1 MATPASDLE
10 FALRADRRAVVMIDG
25 TPYERRTVLDNTVS
39 RFVLPVPTVAL
50 DADEVVIH
58 IPEERDD
65 SLQVLVSPFEIDGNT
80 EAAADR
86 WRIYHGDEPDT
97 HWVAAEPI
105 GVRLGPMVAAGD
117 EIDLTNILAEH
128 EPRLCKRFNASPA
141 RIGALAHK
149 FDIRAHG
156 VCTLVG
162 VDHLGLDIRSRWDI
176 VRVPFGEAITDAAQA
191 ERRIADLL
199 DTHAGDA
206 A

>member
-1 MATPASDLE
+1 MSSTASDLE
-10 FALRADRRAVVMIDG
+10 FAVRADRRAVVMIDG
-25 TPYERRTVLDNTVS
+25 TPYERKTVLDNRVS

-58 IPEERDD
+58 IPEERED

-86 WRIYHGDEPDT
+86 WRIYHGSEPDA
-97 HWVAAEPI
+97 HWVAGEPI
-105 GVRLGPMVAAGD
+105 GLRLGLMIAGGD
-117 EIDLTNILAEH
+117 EIDLANVLADD
-128 EPRLCKRFNASPA
+128 EPRLCKRFNAQPA
-141 RIGALAHK
+141 KLGTLAHS
-149 FDIRAHG
+149 FDVRAHG

-162 VDHLGLDIRSRWDI
+162 VDHLGIDIRSRWDI
-176 VRVPFGEAITDAAQA
+176 VRVPFGEPIIDPDQA
-191 ERRIADLL
+191 ERRIAELL

>member
-1 MATPASDLE
+1 MNSPAADLE
-10 FALRADRRAVVMIDG
+10 FAVRADRRAVLMIDG
-25 TPYERRTVLDNTVS
+25 TPYERKTVLDNRLS
-39 RFVLPVPTVAL
+39 RFVFPVPTLAL

-86 WRIYHGDEPDT
+86 WRIYHGSEPDA

-105 GVRLGPMVAAGD
+105 GLRMGPMVAGGD
-117 EIDLTNILAEH
+117 EVDLANRLADD
-128 EPRLCKRFNASPA
+128 EPRLCKRFNAEPA
-141 RIGALAHK
+141 RIGALAHR
-149 FDIRAHG
+149 FDMRAHG

-176 VRVPFGEAITDAAQA
+176 VRVPFGEPITDAAQA
-191 ERRIADLL
+191 EQRIEDLL

>member
-1 MATPASDLE
+1 MPTPASDLE
-10 FALRADRRAVVMIDG
+10 FALRADRRAVLLIDG
-25 TPYERRTVLDNTVS
+25 TPYERRTVLDNQIS
-39 RFVLPVPTVAL
+39 RFVLPVPAVAL

-58 IPEERDD
+58 IPEERED

-105 GVRLGPMVAAGD
+105 GVRLGPMVAGGD
-117 EIDLTNILAEH
+117 EIDLTNRLAGD
-128 EPRLCKRFNASPA
+128 EPRLCKRFNADPS
-141 RIGALAHK
+141 GVGKLAHS
-149 FDIRAHG
+149 FDVRAHG

-162 VDHLGLDIRSRWDI
+162 VDQLGLDIRSRWDI
-176 VRVPFGEAITDAAQA
+176 IRVPFGEAITDPNEA
-191 ERRIADLL
+191 EGRIADLL
-199 DTHAGDA
+199 ETHDGDA

>member
-1 MATPASDLE
+1 MPTPAADLE

-25 TPYERRTVLDNTVS
+25 TPYERKTVLDNAVS
-39 RFVLPVPTVAL
+39 RLVLPVPTVAL

-58 IPEERDD
+58 IPEERED
-65 SLQVLVSPFEIDGNT
+65 SLQVLVSPFEIDGNI

-86 WRIYHGDEPDT
+86 WRIYHGDEPDA

-105 GVRLGPMVAAGD
+105 GVRLGPMVAGGD
-117 EIDLTNILAEH
+117 EINLTNALADH
-128 EPRLCKRFNASPA
+128 EPRLCKRFNAQPA
-141 RIGALAHK
+141 RIGALAHRY
-149 FDIRAHG
+149 DIRAHG

-176 VRVPFGEAITDAAQA
+176 VRVPFGEPITNAEDA
-191 ERRIADLL
+191 ERRIQHLL

>member
-1 MATPASDLE
+1 MPTPASDLE
-10 FALRADRRAVVMIDG
+10 FALRADRRAVLMIDG
-25 TPYERRTVLDNTVS
+25 TPYERKTVLDNAVS

-65 SLQVLVSPFEIDGNT
+65 SLQVLVSPFEIDGNL

-86 WRIYHGDEPDT
+86 WRIYHGEEPDA

-105 GVRLGPMVAAGD
+105 GVRLGPMVAGGD
-117 EIDLTNILAEH
+117 EIDLTNVLADD
-128 EPRLCKRFNASPA
+128 EPRLCKKFNADPA
-141 RIGALAHK
+141 KVGALAHS
-149 FDIRAHG
+149 FDVRAHG

-162 VDHLGLDIRSRWDI
+162 VDQLGLDIRSRWDI
-176 VRVPFGEAITDAAQA
+176 VRVPFGEAITDAGEA
-191 ERRIADLL
+191 ERRIDDLL